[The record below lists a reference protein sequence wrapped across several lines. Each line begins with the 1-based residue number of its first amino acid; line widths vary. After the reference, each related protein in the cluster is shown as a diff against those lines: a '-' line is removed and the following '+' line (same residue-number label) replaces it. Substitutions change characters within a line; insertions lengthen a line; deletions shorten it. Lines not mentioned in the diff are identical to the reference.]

1 MTSLSRAALRFSLV
15 AAVSVV
21 VLTLSSVPRLNAQD
35 YDYADMGFHPG
46 PFQAYPSGTVPAVG
60 RNDPDF
66 TDEQYGMFEEF
77 LDVPEGEDAR
87 FYQGRLEALA
97 ACKTRL
103 DERRYR
109 RRAAQLMDRVDA
121 AFERANALFLAT
133 VAEEQRE
140 IYRRFN
146 ELVRQ
151 GNPDA
156 LLAFIQEYDGP
167 NFEWRPVPRS
177 FVAQMYEAYY
187 RIRIQHEA
195 LAGDTAALRATIDEL
210 VKTENSLVSSCAPN
224 LVETIALYDRNLA
237 ALLVSRASDVY
248 GARRQIIVND
258 NGVQRRVDPNIDKR
272 FQREP
277 LIAVDSPGRKAAI
290 KFFTVPDGGDL
301 EFYRQ
306 ELQRVSQNPSIP
318 FGGNVRSF
326 EVEKMRDQ
334 AREKALRHIVLLTV
348 HSDGGV
354 NEDELNKYKALIFQ
368 DNNNNYRAAL
378 ELQELGLLSQEQYSS
393 DMRRLETARRR
404 YSDQLFSGL
413 AEVDAASRREK
424 VKEIVEE
431 AKTNP
436 DVIAA
441 YSQHERFLEETSPK
455 FAAELR
461 AAIYESAQN
470 SKDMRIVEFV
480 KGLAPYPDPASFIG
494 KTIDVRGLDVNLKD
508 FSCKGKPT
516 VLMIATNPRSLYVH
530 LDKLCYSKRLEAVE
544 RGDVA
549 LVGYL
554 IPRRSAEPGFNQI
567 DDIKI
572 DFGDDLARF
581 RAAPWTTLS
590 ERAARVANER
600 DGADYP
606 LLGDEIKAKFLYCFF
621 LDADGKILDGYDL
634 QNVRSGEFWKLEQRF
649 NNLIPK
655 GTER

>member
-35 YDYADMGFHPG
+35 YDYDDMGIHPG
-46 PFQAYPSGTVPAVG
+46 PYQAYPSGTVPAVG

-77 LDVPEGEDAR
+77 LDVPDGKDAK

-109 RRAAQLMDRVDA
+109 HRAAQLMERVDA
-121 AFERANALFLAT
+121 AYERADALFLAT

-187 RIRIQHEA
+187 RMRIQQAA
-195 LAGDTAALRATIDEL
+195 LAGNSDALRATIDEII
-210 VKTENSLVSSCAPN
+210 KTENPLVSSCAPN
-224 LVETIALYDRNLA
+224 LVETVALYDRNLA
-237 ALLVSRASDVY
+237 ALFVSRASDVY
-248 GARRQIIVND
+248 GARRQISM
-258 NGVQRRVDPNIDKR
+258 GVSGVPLLIGSNSDKR
-272 FQREP
+272 FHREP

-306 ELQRVSQNPSIP
+306 ELERVSQNPPIP
-318 FGGNVRSF
+318 FGGDVSSLD
-326 EVEKMRDQ
+326 VEKMRDQ
-334 AREKALRHIVLLTV
+334 ARENALRHIVLLTV

-354 NEDELNKYKALIFQ
+354 NEDELNKYKELIFQ

-378 ELQELGLLSQEQYSS
+378 ELQELGLLSQEQYSF

-404 YSDQLFSGL
+404 YSNQLFSGL
-413 AEVDAASRREK
+413 AEVDAVTRREK

-436 DVIAA
+436 DVIDA
-441 YSQHERFLEETSPK
+441 YRQNERYLEETSPE

-461 AAIYESAQN
+461 AAIYESGQN
-470 SKDMRIVEFV
+470 LKDLRIVDAV
-480 KGLAPYPDPASFIG
+480 RDMAPYPDPASFIG

-508 FSCKGKPT
+508 FSSKGKPT
-516 VLMIATNPRSLYVH
+516 VLMISTSSGSLYNE
-530 LDKLCYSKRLEAVE
+530 LDRLCYSKRREAVE

-590 ERAARVANER
+590 ERAARAAKER

-606 LLGDEIKAKFLYCFF
+606 LLGDEIKIKYLCCFF
-621 LDADGKILDGYDL
+621 LDADGKIVDGYDL
-634 QNVRSGEFWKLEQRF
+634 QQLRFGDFWKLEQRF